1 MPESSSSDFVNKFKN
16 YSLNILIVIFAV
28 LTIYLFYNFIKHTTS
43 SRSENKN
50 TAIDSTSSQI
60 TKQPSN
66 KTLQID
72 VQNGTGVQGIANKV
86 MEYLRSRGFDVVEM
100 GNFSSQDIKTSMVI
114 DRTGNTKNAK
124 LVAQSLGIQE
134 KYVIE
139 QVNRNYFLDATVVV
153 GRDYLELKPFK
164 ENTNNSN
171 NKSNTK

>member
-1 MPESSSSDFVNKFKN
+1 MPETSPSDSVNKFKN
-16 YSLNILIVIFAV
+16 YSLNILIVILAV
-28 LTIYLFYNFIKHTTS
+28 LTIYLLYNFVKHTTS
-43 SRSENKN
+43 SRSDNKN
-50 TAIDSTSSQI
+50 SIVDSTSSQI

-86 MEYLRSRGFDVVEM
+86 MEFLRSRGFDVVEM

-134 KYVIE
+134 KYIIE

-153 GRDYLELKPFK
+153 GRDYLELIPFK
-164 ENTNNSN
+164 DNVNNN
-171 NKSNTK
+171 NKSKTK